1 MSIWNTL
8 EIEPTDD
15 ISVIKKAYAK
25 LLKIHHPEDDPEGY
39 QRLRE
44 AFDEAV
50 KSAKNMKDKPSIQID
65 EMNASDRELVFS
77 PWTDSDAEIAT
88 TTIAEHPVYT
98 FMESVEMLYDNF
110 FARIEQG
117 NWEEILRSDVIWDVQ
132 YAAALQDQL
141 IEFFLYHYHFPH
153 SIWEL
158 IDQVFR
164 FSEQRNDLVNEYGE
178 NTIQFLL
185 ERISG
190 EKEMRYDIFEKTAD
204 LDFELYFYIR
214 EEIQRKLIADEL
226 EDVKEELDRAFAM
239 YQRDPELLRMQG
251 IYYLRIDNKEKAL
264 QAFSNILLIDK
275 DDPDALL
282 YRARIQHNLG
292 QFHDAIKDCEHLLSV
307 YPEHMD
313 AMFMMTKCLEKAGEI
328 EKAEKIVQDAFQI
341 DRNHVEFLSYFN
353 SFLAQSGKKPNKP
366 GVTMAYVFGWILM
379 YSGMFLR
386 RTWVYILFFILAI
399 ITRLPFKYILLL
411 PVVWEAWKFYR
422 LKIKM

>member
-50 KSAKNMKDKPSIQID
+50 KSAKNMKNKLSIQID

-264 QAFSNILLIDK
+264 QSFSNILLIDK

-282 YRARIQHNLG
+282 YRAHIQHNLG

-307 YPEHMD
+307 HPEHMD
-313 AMFMMTKCLEKAGEI
+313 AMLMMTKCLEKVGEI
-328 EKAEKIVQDAFQI
+328 DKAEKIVQDALQI
-341 DRNHVEFLSYFN
+341 DINHVEFLSYFN
-353 SFLAQSGKKPNKP
+353 SFMAQRGKKPNKP
-366 GVTMAYVFGWILM
+366 GFTMAYVFSWILM

-399 ITRLPFKYILLL
+399 IMRLPFKYILLL

-422 LKIKM
+422 LKIKI

>member
-44 AFDEAV
+44 AFDQAV

-164 FSEQRNDLVNEYGE
+164 FSEQKNDLVNEYGE

-190 EKEMRYDIFEKTAD
+190 EKEMRYDIFEKNAD

-275 DDPDALL
+275 NDPDALL
-282 YRARIQHNLG
+282 YRAHIQHNLG

-307 YPEHMD
+307 HPEHMD
-313 AMFMMTKCLEKAGEI
+313 AMLMMTKCLEKVGEI
-328 EKAEKIVQDAFQI
+328 DKAEKIVQDALQI

-422 LKIKM
+422 LKIKI

>member
-8 EIEPTDD
+8 EIEPTDN

-44 AFDEAV
+44 AFDQAV

-178 NTIQFLL
+178 DTIQFLL

-190 EKEMRYDIFEKTAD
+190 EKEMRYDIFEKNAD

-214 EEIQRKLIADEL
+214 EEIQRKLIANEL
-226 EDVKEELDRAFAM
+226 EDVKEELNRAFAM

-282 YRARIQHNLG
+282 YRACIQHNLG

-307 YPEHMD
+307 HPEHMD
-313 AMFMMTKCLEKAGEI
+313 AMLMMTKCLEKVGEI
-328 EKAEKIVQDAFQI
+328 DKAEKIVQDALQI
-341 DRNHVEFLSYFN
+341 DINHVEFLSYFN
-353 SFLAQSGKKPNKP
+353 SFMAQSGKKPNKP
-366 GVTMAYVFGWILM
+366 GFTMAYVFSWILM

-422 LKIKM
+422 LKIKI

>member
-1 MSIWNTL
+1 MRIWDTL
-8 EIEPTDD
+8 EIEPTDN

-25 LLKIHHPEDDPEGY
+25 LLKIHHPEEDPEGY

-44 AFDEAV
+44 AFDQAV

-65 EMNASDRELVFS
+65 EITAPDRELAIS
-77 PWTDSDAEIAT
+77 PWTNSDAEIAT
-88 TTIAEHPVYT
+88 TTITEHPVHV
-98 FMESVEMLYDNF
+98 FMESIETLYDNF

-117 NWEEILRSDVIWDVQ
+117 NWEEILRSDVVWDVQ

-164 FSEQRNDLVNEYGE
+164 FSEQKDDLVNEYGE
-178 NTIQFLL
+178 ETIQFLL

-190 EKEMRYDIFEKTAD
+190 EEEMRYDIFEKNDD

-214 EEIQRKLIADEL
+214 EEIQRKLIANEL

-264 QAFSNILLIDK
+264 QAFSDIVSIDK
-275 DDPDALL
+275 NDPDALL
-282 YRARIQHNLG
+282 YRARIQYNLG

-307 YPEHMD
+307 HPEHMD
-313 AMFMMTKCLEKAGEI
+313 AMLMMTKCLEKIGEI
-328 EKAEKIVQDAFQI
+328 EKAEKIVQDALKI
-341 DRNHVEFLSYFN
+341 DITRVEFFSYVNTF
-353 SFLAQSGKKPNKP
+353 FAKSGKKAPKQKI
-366 GVTMAYVFGWILM
+366 TKAHIFGWIFW
-379 YSGMFLR
+379 YSGLFLS
-386 RTWVYILFFILAI
+386 RTWVYFLFFILATV
-399 ITRLPFKYILLL
+399 TRLPFKYILFL
-411 PVVWEAWKFYR
+411 PIVWELWKFYR
-422 LKIKM
+422 LKIKF

>member
-44 AFDEAV
+44 AFDQAV
-50 KSAKNMKDKPSIQID
+50 KIAKNMKDKPSIQID

-164 FSEQRNDLVNEYGE
+164 FSEQKNDLVNEYGE

-190 EKEMRYDIFEKTAD
+190 EKEMRYDIFEKNAD

-226 EDVKEELDRAFAM
+226 EGVKEELDRAFAM

-282 YRARIQHNLG
+282 YRAHIQHNLG

-307 YPEHMD
+307 HPEHMD
-313 AMFMMTKCLEKAGEI
+313 AMLMMTKCLEKVGEI
-328 EKAEKIVQDAFQI
+328 DKAEKIVQDALQI
-341 DRNHVEFLSYFN
+341 DINHVEFLSYFN
-353 SFLAQSGKKPNKP
+353 SFMAQRGKKPNKP
-366 GVTMAYVFGWILM
+366 GFTMAYVFSWILM

-422 LKIKM
+422 LKIKI

>member
-44 AFDEAV
+44 AFDQAV
-50 KSAKNMKDKPSIQID
+50 KSAKNMKDKLSIQID

-141 IEFFLYHYHFPH
+141 IEFFLNHYHFPH

-178 NTIQFLL
+178 NTIQF
-185 ERISG
+185 
-190 EKEMRYDIFEKTAD
+190 Y
-204 LDFELYFYIR
+204 
-214 EEIQRKLIADEL
+214 
-226 EDVKEELDRAFAM
+226 
-239 YQRDPELLRMQG
+239 
-251 IYYLRIDNKEKAL
+251 
-264 QAFSNILLIDK
+264 
-275 DDPDALL
+275 
-282 YRARIQHNLG
+282 
-292 QFHDAIKDCEHLLSV
+292 
-307 YPEHMD
+307 
-313 AMFMMTKCLEKAGEI
+313 
-328 EKAEKIVQDAFQI
+328 
-341 DRNHVEFLSYFN
+341 
-353 SFLAQSGKKPNKP
+353 
-366 GVTMAYVFGWILM
+366 
-379 YSGMFLR
+379 
-386 RTWVYILFFILAI
+386 
-399 ITRLPFKYILLL
+399 
-411 PVVWEAWKFYR
+411 
-422 LKIKM
+422 

>member
-1 MSIWNTL
+1 MSIWDTL
-8 EIEPTDD
+8 EIEPTDN

-39 QRLRE
+39 QRVRE
-44 AFDEAV
+44 AFDQAV
-50 KSAKNMKDKPSIQID
+50 KSAKNMKDKQSIQID
-65 EMNASDRELVFS
+65 EINASDREFVFS
-77 PWTDSDAEIAT
+77 PWTDSGAEIAT
-88 TTIAEHPVYT
+88 TTVTEHPVYT
-98 FMESVEMLYDNF
+98 FMESVETLYDDF

-164 FSEQRNDLVNEYGE
+164 FSEQKDDLVNEYGE
-178 NTIQFLL
+178 DTIRFLL

-190 EKEMRYDIFEKTAD
+190 EKEMRYDIFEKNDD

-214 EEIQRKLIADEL
+214 EEIQRKLLANEL
-226 EDVKEELDRAFAM
+226 VDVKEELDRALAM

-251 IYYLRIDNKEKAL
+251 IYYLRIGNKEKAL
-264 QAFSNILLIDK
+264 QAFSNIQSIDK

-282 YRARIQHNLG
+282 YRARIQYNSG
-292 QFHDAIKDCEHLLSV
+292 KFHDAIKDCEHLLSV
-307 YPEHMD
+307 HPEHMD
-313 AMFMMTKCLEKAGEI
+313 AMLMMTKCLEKAGEI
-328 EKAEKIVQDAFQI
+328 EKAEKIVQDALQI
-341 DRNHVEFLSYFN
+341 DMNHVEFLSYFN

-366 GVTMAYVFGWILM
+366 GFTMAYVFGWILM

-386 RTWVYILFFILAI
+386 RTWVYIFFFILAI

-422 LKIKM
+422 LKIKI

>member
-44 AFDEAV
+44 AFDQAV

-164 FSEQRNDLVNEYGE
+164 FSEQKNDLVNEYGE

-190 EKEMRYDIFEKTAD
+190 EKEMRYDIFEKNAD

-226 EDVKEELDRAFAM
+226 EDVKEELDRALAM

-275 DDPDALL
+275 NDPDALL
-282 YRARIQHNLG
+282 YRAHIQHNLG

-307 YPEHMD
+307 HPEHMD
-313 AMFMMTKCLEKAGEI
+313 AMLMMTKCLEKVGEI
-328 EKAEKIVQDAFQI
+328 DKAEKIVQDALQI
-341 DRNHVEFLSYFN
+341 DINHVEFLSYFN
-353 SFLAQSGKKPNKP
+353 SFMAQRGKKPNKP
-366 GVTMAYVFGWILM
+366 GFTMAYVFSWILM

-422 LKIKM
+422 LKIKI

>member
-8 EIEPTDD
+8 EIEPTDN

-39 QRLRE
+39 QKLRE

-65 EMNASDRELVFS
+65 DMNALDREHVFS

-88 TTIAEHPVYT
+88 TTITEHPVYT
-98 FMESVEMLYDNF
+98 FMESVETLYDNF

-214 EEIQRKLIADEL
+214 EEIQRKLIANEL

-282 YRARIQHNLG
+282 YRAHIQHNLG

-307 YPEHMD
+307 HPEHMD
-313 AMFMMTKCLEKAGEI
+313 AMLMMTKCLEKVGEI
-328 EKAEKIVQDAFQI
+328 DKAEKIVQDALQI
-341 DRNHVEFLSYFN
+341 DINHVEFLSYFN
-353 SFLAQSGKKPNKP
+353 SFMAQRGKKPNKP
-366 GVTMAYVFGWILM
+366 GFTMAYVFSWILM

-422 LKIKM
+422 LKIKI